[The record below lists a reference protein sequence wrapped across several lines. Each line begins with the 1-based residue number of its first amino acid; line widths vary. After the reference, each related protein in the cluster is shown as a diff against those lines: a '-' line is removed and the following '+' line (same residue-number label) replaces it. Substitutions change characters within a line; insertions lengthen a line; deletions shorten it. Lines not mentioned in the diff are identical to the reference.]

1 MTHDA
6 QKFHSG
12 TPYAASDQVVVGNG
26 DTLPITHSGNLSFSS
41 GPFVFPLSD
50 VLHVPSLRKNLL
62 SVAQFTRGFNVSITF
77 FHWGYQIRDLQR
89 GVVLFQGLCKNGLY
103 PIFPTL
109 SSSSKQAF
117 SSSLASSSLWHRR
130 LGHPSNKVLRTL
142 VSRSLLGSFSRLS
155 NSPCSHC
162 ALAKSIK
169 LPFSSHDHCSTEPFA
184 LIHSDVWMSPV
195 VSVSGYR
202 YYVLFTDDYTRY
214 SWIFPMRLKSE
225 VFGHFSTFAMYVKTQ
240 FSLSIKQF
248 QSDGGKEYD
257 NLQFKQFCATN
268 GIVHRFSCPH
278 TPQQNGLAERKH
290 RHIADMGRTLLHTA
304 HMPHN
309 LWVEAFCTAISLIN
323 RLPTPILQGT
333 SPYKLLFGVSPDYTF
348 LRVFGCICYPYLG
361 DYVTNKLQPRSL
373 QCVFVGYSDRHH
385 GYRCLHP
392 PTGRLYVSRHVIFH
406 EDQLYYVVVSKHVQL
421 SDLVVVP
428 VGFLPNPPAQSITA
442 DNSQTS
448 ARSISGSTSSP
459 SLPVDP
465 SSPQLASINSPQSA
479 ISSPSSDPRD
489 PTPPDLSI
497 SSSTPWTLSPL
508 VPFNDLVIEPPPPSD
523 RVSPV
528 HTRSKSGIVK
538 PNPKYHANFSTRY
551 PVPHAFSALVNTDI
565 EPTCYTQASRH
576 PEWKQAMLDEYHA
589 LLQQGTWS
597 LVPSSP
603 SLNTVGCKWVF
614 RIKRR
619 SDGTIERYKARLVA
633 KGFHQQSGVDY
644 FDTFSPVVKPTTIRT
659 VLCLAISFG
668 WPLRQLDVKNAFLHG
683 SLSEDVY
690 MRQPPGF
697 ADPHRPNH
705 VCKLHKAIYGLKQA
719 PRAWFQRF
727 SSFLL
732 RVGFTQSKADNSMF
746 IYHDHLSVMILL
758 LYVDDIILTGSNSS
772 HLLAFLRTLGAEF
785 DIKDLGRLHY
795 FLGVEV
801 HYHPTSIHLTQNQY
815 TVDLLKRINLL
826 DCKPVSTP
834 MTSKGTLSRTHGTV
848 LADPTPY
855 RQMVGA
861 L

>member
-1 MTHDA
+1 MRA
-6 QKFHSG
+6 LK
-12 TPYAASDQVVVGNG
+12 
-26 DTLPITHSGNLSFSS
+26 I
-41 GPFVFPLSD
+41 
-50 VLHVPSLRKNLL
+50 
-62 SVAQFTRGFNVSITF
+62 
-77 FHWGYQIRDLQR
+77 DLT
-89 GVVLFQGLCKNGLY
+89 
-103 PIFPTL
+103 I
-109 SSSSKQAF
+109 
-117 SSSLASSSLWHRR
+117 
-130 LGHPSNKVLRTL
+130 
-142 VSRSLLGSFSRLS
+142 
-155 NSPCSHC
+155 
-162 ALAKSIK
+162 
-169 LPFSSHDHCSTEPFA
+169 
-184 LIHSDVWMSPV
+184 
-195 VSVSGYR
+195 
-202 YYVLFTDDYTRY
+202 
-214 SWIFPMRLKSE
+214 
-225 VFGHFSTFAMYVKTQ
+225 
-240 FSLSIKQF
+240 LSI
-248 QSDGGKEYD
+248 
-257 NLQFKQFCATN
+257 
-268 GIVHRFSCPH
+268 
-278 TPQQNGLAERKH
+278 
-290 RHIADMGRTLLHTA
+290 MGRTLLHTA

-361 DYVTNKLQPRSL
+361 DYINKKLQPRSL

-406 EDQLYYVVVSKHVQL
+406 EDQLYYAVVSKHVQL
-421 SDLVVVP
+421 SDLVVVL

-448 ARSISGSTSSP
+448 ARFTSGSTSSP
-459 SLPVDP
+459 YLPVDP
-465 SSPQLASINSPQSA
+465 SSPQLAPINSPQSA
-479 ISSPSSDPRD
+479 ISSPSLDPRA

-508 VPFNDLVIEPPPPSD
+508 VPFNDPVIEPPPPSD
-523 RVSPV
+523 RVSPM

-565 EPTCYTQASRH
+565 EPTCYTHASRH

-619 SDGTIERYKARLVA
+619 SDGIIERYKARLVA
-633 KGFHQQSGVDY
+633 KGFHQQSGIDY
-644 FDTFSPVVKPTTIRT
+644 FDTFSPVVKPTTI
-659 VLCLAISFG
+659 
-668 WPLRQLDVKNAFLHG
+668 H
-683 SLSEDVY
+683 
-690 MRQPPGF
+690 
-697 ADPHRPNH
+697 
-705 VCKLHKAIYGLKQA
+705 
-719 PRAWFQRF
+719 
-727 SSFLL
+727 
-732 RVGFTQSKADNSMF
+732 
-746 IYHDHLSVMILL
+746 
-758 LYVDDIILTGSNSS
+758 TGSNSS

-815 TVDLLKRINLL
+815 TVDLLKRSNLL

-855 RQMVGA
+855 QQIVGT